1 MNKIFT
7 KIGNLIE
14 GKPVKTLFFSFIIF
28 ALLITGVSK
37 IKMATGNETLVKSDN
52 QVYQSNKE
60 MEETF
65 GGDGILVLFTDST
78 GENSLS
84 HETISK
90 MWDVEQ
96 QFQYEENVFSIMSPA
111 SIVHQMTERQ
121 SVEFKK
127 QLLVISG
134 GLDEMATKM
143 IGVGNE
149 LGAKEIKD
157 PKLIEEKLTE
167 LSSSTQAFDKL
178 IVGQN
183 SLSEGAKQMQGG
195 LFTAAE
201 GLVSASTQLKELTN
215 LAGDNAQ
222 LKMKLNGLAENL
234 AVSSQGIRTIGE
246 KTKNIQDGTKQTA
259 DAISKISDK
268 LTSETS
274 TMKEGLTA
282 GISPTE
288 IKEMAAGFITMGDKL
303 KEISNGLE
311 TFYVKS
317 NMMVANIPGDQGE
330 LDQILYDENH
340 EVRSLFNDVVL
351 DNKNSLMVV
360 KLQGNLEDQEKA
372 RLGEEVTSALEKQ
385 EFKDLSYIVSG
396 KPILD
401 SSLQAEMKSNMAMM
415 VVMAVMIMFIILAI
429 VFKVRWRML
438 SLGIILISVIATL
451 GFMGI
456 LSVPIT
462 MVSMAVFPILI
473 GLGIDYSIQFHNRY
487 EEEKSVKK
495 TMKQMGKAVAIA
507 VFATVLG
514 FISLYASPV
523 PMIQDFGK
531 MLTIGVIISFIGSI
545 FLLMPILYLREKN
558 IELQEKN
565 GIKESKEENIKDNIE
580 TTAKES
586 RLERMLKGLTKR
598 VIKLSIPIL
607 ILVISLAAAGFLV
620 DKKVGVETDV
630 ETFMPQKMDA
640 LTDIHKIR
648 DKVGSTDQI
657 AIYLKDDHILTAENM
672 NWIQEQTKSIEE
684 NHKDIVV
691 SVKSIDTLVQNLSS
705 GEDQFFEQDLSEA
718 EYIDLVSTLPKQQ
731 VTMFL
736 NEKRTESVIL
746 LNIKHVPTKELQ
758 AFTKQ
763 IEETTKDTQMKVEIT
778 GKSVLDIEM
787 VNGLTSGRVIMTIIG
802 LILVFAALLLIYR
815 NIVKAI
821 IPILPVVLII
831 GMSSGIMYLLG
842 IQFTPITATLGA
854 LVLGMGTEMTVML
867 LERYLEERK
876 KGKEKRESM
885 LITVARIGKAIF
897 ASGLTTVGGFSVL
910 MLSRFTILRDFG
922 LMTVINISLA
932 LISTFI
938 VLPPIIML
946 LDPLITKKKHLK

>member
-1 MNKIFT
+1 MNKIFI
-7 KIGNLIE
+7 KIGNMIE
-14 GKPVKTLFFSFIIF
+14 EKPVKTLFIFLLLF

-37 IKMATGNETLVKSDN
+37 IKMATGNETLVKSEN
-52 QVYQSNKE
+52 QVFQSNKA
-60 MEETF
+60 METSF
-65 GGDGILVLFTDST
+65 GGDTILVLFTDPKE
-78 GENSLS
+78 GNLLS
-84 HETISK
+84 QETVSK

-96 QFQYEENVFSIMSPA
+96 RMQYEDNVFSIMSPA

-121 SVEFKK
+121 SIEIKK
-127 QLLVISG
+127 QLLTISV
-134 GLDEMATKM
+134 GLDEMGTKM
-143 IGVGNE
+143 VGVGNE
-149 LGAKEIKD
+149 LAAKNIKD
-157 PKLIEEKLTE
+157 PKLIEEKLME
-167 LSSSTQAFDKL
+167 LSTSTQAFDKL
-178 IVGQN
+178 ITGQN
-183 SLSEGAKQMQGG
+183 MLSDGAKQIQGG
-195 LFTAAE
+195 LYIAAD
-201 GLVSASTQLKELTN
+201 GLVSASVQLKELTN

-222 LKMKLNGLAENL
+222 LKMKLNGMAENL
-234 AVSSQGIRTIGE
+234 VVSSQGIRTIGE

-259 DAISKISDK
+259 DALEKISEK
-268 LTSETS
+268 LTSETTS
-274 TMKEGLTA
+274 MKEGLTA

-288 IKEMAAGFITMGDKL
+288 IKEMAAGFITMGNKL
-303 KEISNGLE
+303 KEISKGFE
-311 TFYVKS
+311 TFHVKS
-317 NMMVANIPGDQGE
+317 SMMVANIPGDQGE

-340 EVRSLFNDVVL
+340 EVRPLFNDVIL
-351 DNKNSLMVV
+351 DEHNSLMVI
-360 KLQGNLEDQEKA
+360 KLKGNLDDKEKA
-372 RLGEEVTSALEKQ
+372 RLGEELTTTLDKE
-385 EFKDLSYIVSG
+385 EFRDLSYIVSG

-401 SSLQAEMKSNMAMM
+401 SSLQTEMKSNMAMM
-415 VVMAVMIMFIILAI
+415 VLMAVMIMFIILAI

-438 SLGIILISVIATL
+438 SLGIILVSVIATL

-495 TMKQMGKAVAIA
+495 TMNQMGKAVAIA

-531 MLTIGVIISFIGSI
+531 MLTIGVIISFIGSV
-545 FLLMPILYLREKN
+545 FLLMPILNLREKN
-558 IELQEKN
+558 NELQEKN
-565 GIKESKEENIKDNIE
+565 RIKESKKENNKSNKE
-580 TTAKES
+580 TIAKES
-586 RLERMLKGLTKR
+586 RLEWMLKGLTKR

-620 DKKVGVETDV
+620 DKKVGVETDI

-657 AIYLKDDHILTAENM
+657 AIYLKDDQILTAENIS
-672 NWIQEQTKSIEE
+672 WIQEQTKSIEE

-691 SVKSIDTLVQNLSS
+691 GVKSIDTLVQNLSL
-705 GEDQFFEQDLSEA
+705 GQDQLSEQELSEV
-718 EYIDLVSTLPKQQ
+718 EYSDLVTTLPKQQ

-758 AFTKQ
+758 AFTRQ

-787 VNGLTSGRVIMTIIG
+787 VNGLTSGRVMMTIIG
-802 LILVFAALLLIYR
+802 LILVFAALLLIYG

-821 IPILPVVLII
+821 IPILPVILII

-876 KGKEKRESM
+876 KGEEKLESM
-885 LITVARIGKAIF
+885 LITVSMIGKAIF

-910 MLSRFTILRDFG
+910 MISRFTILRDFG

-946 LDPLITKKKHLK
+946 LDPLITKKKHRN